1 MSFSIEHNGE
11 IRSLKKSFKKS
22 AIDFLS
28 KFEDDIYT
36 MILIFIWLISLKN
49 DHVIDFFLYLGT
61 CQCALSPC
69 VVIFLKF
76 CGRSTAQTLR
86 KELNVHHFEVYF
98 MRENNYYSVLN
109 LFCMI
114 NISKLKYREGLLC
127 NKGIELGQN
136 VNDYNVE
143 LPILK
148 FCYLIYVIK
157 RWFTLSFDWHFY
169 QM

>member
-1 MSFSIEHNGE
+1 MKNNIGVKWAVLLILFVFSIEHNGE

-36 MILIFIWLISLKN
+36 MFLIFIWLISLKN

-69 VVIFLKF
+69 VV
-76 CGRSTAQTLR
+76 
-86 KELNVHHFEVYF
+86 
-98 MRENNYYSVLN
+98 
-109 LFCMI
+109 

-127 NKGIELGQN
+127 NKGIEVGQN